1 MGAKLE
7 KQSAVAFFDPKN
19 ASNNGISGTVRFTPG
34 TCEIHLKGLRGGK
47 IHAIH
52 IHEFGDLTQGCKSC
66 GGHFNPENCD
76 HGTYSDP
83 SRPRHVGDLMNNMNP
98 EKDGKVNITFKAPDL
113 KDVSEILGRSVVIHY
128 HKDDLGRQGVTTT
141 VGFKPYSS
149 LSYKELHE
157 ICKKINYPITNKQ
170 EMIKKLN
177 VESLKTGNAGGR
189 MACAVIGLT
198 K

>member
-98 EKDGKVNITFKAPDL
+98 ENTL
-113 KDVSEILGRSVVIHY
+113 IL
-128 HKDDLGRQGVTTT
+128 
-141 VGFKPYSS
+141 S
-149 LSYKELHE
+149 LSEVTKNGYIDIRLYYILLKMPE
-157 ICKKINYPITNKQ
+157 I
-170 EMIKKLN
+170 
-177 VESLKTGNAGGR
+177 
-189 MACAVIGLT
+189 
-198 K
+198 